1 MEKSQKVR
9 GIKKLNALSATML
22 VFLSLWS
29 VVFLSLCLWLIMN
42 CFKQSV
48 QYKNFSTGG
57 SLAFPNPFIFT
68 NFSQAFVQLE
78 SFGYG
83 VPLMVFNSLWRV
95 IGSIIISQLC
105 ANMVAYSI
113 AKYKFPGRDVIYWT
127 IIITMMLPIY
137 GTMPAQLRLYKA
149 LGMYDSPLSLLGAI
163 GITGSLIQY
172 SCYKGLSWTYSE
184 AAFIDGGGHFTVFF
198 KVMLPQMVPVITA
211 LSVTAFIGGWNDFMT
226 TIVYMP
232 SYPTLATGIYYYQE
246 AVGRRTGD
254 YPILFAAVV
263 MSVIPALALFIGF
276 QKTLLNIDISGGL
289 KG

>member
-1 MEKSQKVR
+1 MKKTKR
-9 GIKKLNALSATML
+9 IKKLNALSGTML
-22 VFLSLWS
+22 VFLVLWS
-29 VVFLSLCLWLIMN
+29 ITFLTLSFWLIMN
-42 CFKQSV
+42 CFKDSL
-48 QYKNFSTGG
+48 QYKNFSIGG
-57 SLAFPNPFIFT
+57 STSLPKPFT
-68 NFSQAFVQLE
+68 LKNFSQSFVQLE

-95 IGSIIISQLC
+95 IGSIIISQIC
-105 ANMVAYSI
+105 ANMVAYSL
-113 AKYKFPGRDVIYWT
+113 AKYKFPGRDVLYW
-127 IIITMMLPIY
+127 IIIVTMMLPIY
-137 GTMPAQLRLYKA
+137 GTMPAQLRLYKM

-163 GITGSLIQY
+163 GITGCLIQY

-184 AAFIDGGGHFTVFF
+184 AAFIDGGTHFTVFF
-198 KVMLPQMVPVITA
+198 KIMLPQMTSVITA
-211 LSVTAFIGGWNDFMT
+211 LSVTAFIAGWNDFMT

-232 SYPTLATGIYYYQE
+232 SYPTLATGIYYYQD

-254 YPILFAAVV
+254 YPVLFAAVL